1 MIYNLPHFRHANA
14 TIGQA
19 IIVGHQM
26 PHEEVKC
33 APLDLMA
40 ELWGNPPATKIG
52 LTCQDSLPDSV
63 YFRGSLAGVCIETD
77 PDPYANS
84 PSNRKICPLSILS
97 GPHKYIH

>member
-40 ELWGNPPATKIG
+40 ELWGTHQQQK
-52 LTCQDSLPDSV
+52 
-63 YFRGSLAGVCIETD
+63 
-77 PDPYANS
+77 
-84 PSNRKICPLSILS
+84 
-97 GPHKYIH
+97 